1 MELAPYLRL
10 MVQRNGS
17 DLYFSTGAAPHVK
30 ISGQTV
36 AIGDKPLATGD
47 VSSLAYSIMND
58 EQIREFEGTMECNLA
73 ISVAA
78 LGRFRVNVFRQ
89 RGDVA
94 MVIRFIKGE
103 IPSIEEL
110 YLPQTLKK
118 LIMEKRGL
126 ILVVGSTGSGKS
138 TTLAS
143 MIDYRNQH
151 ATGHI
156 LSIEDP
162 IEFLHQHKK
171 SVVNQREIGLDS
183 MSYENALKNAL
194 REAPDVILIGEIR
207 DSATMQHAIAY
218 AETGHLCLST
228 LHANN
233 ANQALDRIVNFFPD
247 SAHRQILNDLSLNL
261 RAVVSQRLVP
271 TVDGG
276 RRAAIELLIQS
287 SYTAELIQKG
297 KIHEIKE
304 AMEQGG
310 ERGMMTF
317 DQALYDL
324 YIEGAISIEEA
335 LNHADSR
342 NNLALRIRLNGGTP
356 AKPQQQSPKPAQAA
370 AAAKPRDPEMVITG

>member
-36 AIGDKPLATGD
+36 AIGDKPLMTGD

-73 ISVAA
+73 ISVAS

-110 YLPQTLKK
+110 YLPQTLKR

-207 DSATMQHAIAY
+207 DAATMQHAIAY

-271 TVDGG
+271 TIDGG

-310 ERGMMTF
+310 ERGMLTF

-324 YIEGAISIEEA
+324 YIEGAISLEEA

-342 NNLALRIRLNGGTP
+342 NNLALRIRLNGGAA
-356 AKPQQQSPKPAQAA
+356 AKPQESATPAQAA
-370 AAAKPRDPEMVITG
+370 PAEKPRNPEMVITG